1 MKPKNPTIVS
11 WSIYSDILL
20 DNTWHIFSSLLKPSV
35 LFADDLASYFTKTT
49 IRKLLLSENYFYHSP
64 PYLATHLHLYPYTLH
79 SLLLLR
85 MNCPCFYLNNP
96 LFEQWAHP
104 LFPQDFFIT
113 EDVPFSCIE
122 FFTIALFSPAL
133 YAVCTLCL
141 YTCLYAIIHLKCL

>member
-35 LFADDLASYFTKTT
+35 LFADDLASFLTKTI
-49 IRKLLLSENYFYHSP
+49 IRKLLLSENYFYHFP

-104 LFPQDFFIT
+104 LFPSRLLYYRRCPLLLHRVFHYCLILTSFIH
-113 EDVPFSCIE
+113 
-122 FFTIALFSPAL
+122 
-133 YAVCTLCL
+133 CL
-141 YTCLYAIIHLKCL
+141 YTVLIYLFVCYHTP